1 MAAEITLYDISTD
14 PATVTILGAAT
25 AAEIPAGAI
34 VLYTDGTGP
43 SKAMTM
49 AQVKAFVSPSVVGQH
64 IATIT
69 LPTGEVTADDVLGWT
84 VESGIPSSISGR
96 EFDGVDN
103 ADIVIPST
111 RAVDTQRGW
120 FVALEKND
128 TVIAEASCLL
138 SYYQASGATIPDEV
152 LWLRSSAGNPV
163 IRVVINWVE
172 FPVHIFAAVD
182 DDFTV
187 DAADTFEI
195 KLYILQ

>member
-1 MAAEITLYDISTD
+1 MAIRLYNFGTNPPTFTDLDPTDAADIPDGSI
-14 PATVTILGAAT
+14 AFYA
-25 AAEIPAGAI
+25 
-34 VLYTDGTGP
+34 DGTDDPTELFISQLMAGISPGP
-43 SKAMTM
+43 
-49 AQVKAFVSPSVVGQH
+49 VGQH

-96 EFDGVDN
+96 AFDGVDN

-152 LWLRSSAGNPV
+152 LWLRSGAGNPV

>member
-1 MAAEITLYDISTD
+1 MAIRLYNFGTNPPTFTDLDPTDAADIPDGSIAFYADGTDDPTELFIAQLMAEI
-14 PATVTILGAAT
+14 
-25 AAEIPAGAI
+25 
-34 VLYTDGTGP
+34 
-43 SKAMTM
+43 
-49 AQVKAFVSPSVVGQH
+49 SPSVVGQH

-69 LPTGEVTADDVLGWT
+69 LPTGEVTADDVLGWI

-152 LWLRSSAGNPV
+152 LWLRSGAGNPV

-172 FPVHIFAAVD
+172 FPVHIFTAVD

-187 DAADTFEI
+187 LAADTFEI

>member
-1 MAAEITLYDISTD
+1 MAIRLYNFGTNPPTFTDLDPTDAADIPDGSIAFYADGTDDPTELFISQLKAEI
-14 PATVTILGAAT
+14 
-25 AAEIPAGAI
+25 
-34 VLYTDGTGP
+34 
-43 SKAMTM
+43 
-49 AQVKAFVSPSVVGQH
+49 SPSVVGQH

-96 EFDGVDN
+96 AFDGVDN

-152 LWLRSSAGNPV
+152 LWLRSGAGNPV